1 MVCTVS
7 AANLAADLLVLLA
20 DQALEDL
27 PDHRKMRLM
36 PSELPVQ
43 IDEVTRRRIQP
54 LCEQPRDEKGDLRAA
69 SWLLPS
75 HACLVIG
82 TTEEASSS
90 SKQLSFP
97 SNFSRAPSANH

>member
-1 MVCTVS
+1 
-7 AANLAADLLVLLA
+7 
-20 DQALEDL
+20 
-27 PDHRKMRLM
+27 MRLM